1 MPSSPPQFK
10 RVAFSR
16 YIHVSQFEG
25 LGEGEHSAVTQAI
38 NVAPEALGKFNVVK
52 FQADGNQITLL
63 TYEDFEA
70 VAFPALLQYWTISL
84 EENTYRFRSYKG
96 SLNPPILHRKELLL
110 ASDHPQVKKFAALTK
125 AAEDLGLFK
134 DTRRIGF
141 KVAWE
146 QLVRSAGYT
155 VNGQELLPIG
165 NEMRGDEG
173 LSEATQETVIA
184 RHKTAMVRY
193 GFSAPVQCLAR
204 FGFLDGSRSVFDYG
218 CGRGDDV
225 RGLEDNGITVSGWD
239 PHFLPDGS
247 LVNADIVNLGFV
259 INVIEVRD
267 ERDEALR
274 RAFSLARQL
283 LVVSAMLAGEDAVSG
298 KPFGDGILTG
308 RGTFQKYFTQSSLKE
323 YLEETLGDDAIPV
336 APGVFFVFA
345 DKDAEQAFVYGRQ
358 QSRRNLLRNVE
369 RVRQHKVTA
378 AQKLNE
384 LYQKHKVVVDAVWR
398 ELLLRGRDPELDE
411 LVYAPQV
418 LEIFGTAN
426 KAIRFAKAVF
436 CEEEVALEESRRL
449 RLDDLLVYLSKQ
461 LFERRKQYKELE
473 RGLRR
478 DVKAFFGDY
487 KEALL
492 RAKDLLLSLRDIEAL
507 YAACNK
513 SAAEGLGWV
522 DHEDAFFAQSGH
534 VEQLPAILRA
544 YINCGLILYGD
555 ISNVDLIKIHVR
567 SNKLSLM
574 SYDGFD
580 SDLLPRLNRRT
591 KINLRSLDFD
601 EFVYGDQYP
610 QTYLYRKSR
619 FMNEE
624 DSGYAEQ
631 IAFEDRLQQLHL
643 LPLDNDYG
651 PSIEQF
657 DSQLKAL
664 RYCVDGPALTR
675 LSTVPSLKDFCGRYL
690 RFSDFIHCGETQ
702 MRLGIDNL
710 PKQVE
715 SYNALLDLAVHVIDP
730 VIDYFG
736 MVKLTYGFCSHA
748 LSRAVPGRN
757 DPKLDQ
763 HSAYETNTRGA
774 LICSRGG
781 AAVDFIVEDEDMRE
795 VAQWVVWNCPFD
807 RLYFYG
813 KDRPIHVSFSTNL
826 SSQIV
831 DLSRLSRTGN
841 QFPSVVS
848 RESFLDRGC

>member
-1 MPSSPPQFK
+1 MPSSPPQVK

-16 YIHVSQFEG
+16 YIHVSQFDG
-25 LGEGEHSAVTQAI
+25 LGEEDRSAVTQAI
-38 NVAPEALGKFNVVK
+38 NVAPEALGQFNVVK
-52 FQADGNQITLL
+52 FQDDGKQITLL

-84 EENTYRFRSYKG
+84 EDNTYRFRSYEG
-96 SLNPPILHRKELLL
+96 SLNRPILHRKELLL
-110 ASDHPQVKKFAALTK
+110 AADHSQAKKFAALTK
-125 AAEDLGLFK
+125 AAEGLGLFK
-134 DTRRIGF
+134 DTHRIGF
-141 KVAWE
+141 KAAWDH
-146 QLVRSAGYT
+146 LVRSAGYE
-155 VNGQELLPIG
+155 VKGQELLPIG
-165 NEMRGDEG
+165 NDMGGDEG
-173 LSEATQETVIA
+173 LSEATQETAIA

-218 CGRGDDV
+218 CGRGDDM
-225 RGLEDNGITVSGWD
+225 RGLEENGITVSGWD
-239 PHFLPDGS
+239 PHFLPDGA
-247 LVNADIVNLGFV
+247 LANADIVNLGFV
-259 INVIEVRD
+259 INVIEDRD

-274 RAFSLARQL
+274 RAFSLARQV

-298 KPFGDGILTG
+298 KPFGDGILSG

-345 DKDAEQAFVYGRQ
+345 DKDAEQAFIYGRQ

-378 AQKLNE
+378 AQRRDDF
-384 LYQKHKVVVDAVWR
+384 YQKHKSVVDAVWQ

-411 LVYAPQV
+411 LIDAPQI
-418 LEIFGTAN
+418 LEIFGTVN
-426 KAIRFAKAVF
+426 KVIRFAKGVF
-436 CEEEVALEESRRL
+436 HEEEVALEESRRL
-449 RLDDLLVYLSKQ
+449 RSDDLLVYLSKQ

-492 RAKDLLLSLRDIEAL
+492 RAKDLLLSLQDIEAI
-507 YAACNK
+507 YVACK
-513 SAAEGLGWV
+513 ASAAEGIGWV

-544 YINCGLILYGD
+544 YINCGLVLYGD

-574 SYDGFD
+574 AYEGFD
-580 SDLLPRLNRRT
+580 TDLLPRLTRRT

-631 IAFEDRLQQLHL
+631 IAFEERLQQLNL
-643 LPLDNDYG
+643 LPSDRGYG

-664 RYCVDGPALTR
+664 RYCVEGPVLKR
-675 LSTVPSLKDFCGRYL
+675 LSTVPSLEEPCGRYL

-702 MRLGIDNL
+702 KRLGIDNL
-710 PKQVE
+710 PRQVE
-715 SYNALLDLAVHVIDP
+715 SYNALVDLAVHVIDP
-730 VIDYFG
+730 VNDYFG

-795 VAQWVVWNCPFD
+795 VAQWVVRNCPFD

-813 KDRPIHVSFSTNL
+813 ADRPVHVSYSKKELRQVIEMITHPVPGIRVPRVN
-826 SSQIV
+826 
-831 DLSRLSRTGN
+831 N
-841 QFPSVVS
+841 A
-848 RESFLDRGC
+848 